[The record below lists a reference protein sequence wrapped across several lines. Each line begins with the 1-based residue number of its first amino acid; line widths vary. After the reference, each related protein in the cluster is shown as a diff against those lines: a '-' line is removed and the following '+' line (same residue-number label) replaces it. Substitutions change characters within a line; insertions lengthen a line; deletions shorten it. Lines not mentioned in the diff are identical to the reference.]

1 MSGAML
7 EKIFDTVESSNAD
20 TSAVWISALAL
31 AGVVLRRT
39 DELGRERLL
48 RSVERQL
55 RDALDEF
62 ARLEGE
68 KT

>member
-55 RDALDEF
+55 RDDSGRIRQ
-62 ARLEGE
+62 ARG
-68 KT
+68 